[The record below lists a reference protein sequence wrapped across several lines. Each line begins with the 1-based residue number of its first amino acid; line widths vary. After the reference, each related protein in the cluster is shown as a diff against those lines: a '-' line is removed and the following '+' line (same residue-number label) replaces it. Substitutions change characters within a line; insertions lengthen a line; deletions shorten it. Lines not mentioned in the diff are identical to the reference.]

1 MLVLVHAGNQNVVQM
16 GIAAGETMKDL
27 VNEPLEGLGS
37 ILQTKRHAG
46 ELKQSERHDYGC
58 FGEVRGLHR
67 DVRVCSQEVNLAEN
81 GSPSQ

>member
-27 VNEPLEGLGS
+27 VDEPLEGLGS
-37 ILQTKRHAG
+37 ILQTKGHAG
-46 ELKQSERHDYGC
+46 ELKQSERHDY
-58 FGEVRGLHR
+58 EVRGLHR
-67 DVRVCSQEVNLAEN
+67 DVRVCSQEVNFAEN